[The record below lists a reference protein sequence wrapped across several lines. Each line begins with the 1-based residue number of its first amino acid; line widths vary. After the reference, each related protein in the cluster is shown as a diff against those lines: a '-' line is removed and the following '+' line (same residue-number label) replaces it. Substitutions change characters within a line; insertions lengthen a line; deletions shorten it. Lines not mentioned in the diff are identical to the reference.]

1 MSFTPACLHLLSHR
15 LCSLST
21 ATAQP
26 RCVDPLDAGCS
37 VQCAVCSVQL
47 CLLAL
52 VQERPLIRPDPARLV
67 LGGTRAV
74 KALEYFWRTTVA
86 SRRIGG
92 ESR

>member
-26 RCVDPLDAGCS
+26 RCVAGCS

-74 KALEYFWRTTVA
+74 KALEYSWRTTVA